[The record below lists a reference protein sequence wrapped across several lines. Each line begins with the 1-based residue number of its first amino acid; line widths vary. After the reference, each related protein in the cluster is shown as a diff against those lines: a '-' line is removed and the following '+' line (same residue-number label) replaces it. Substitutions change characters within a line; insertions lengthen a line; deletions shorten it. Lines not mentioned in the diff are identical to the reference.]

1 MKILRLALF
10 ISIIP
15 FLSLNAKEKAE
26 YNYELNKSI
35 FPLQDQVRFYGKNM
49 GLYNNEC
56 LNDKSVFAIYNLQ
69 EQKNKINF
77 ECIGYD
83 NAECGAECFH
93 DGIYIGKY
101 HPEVECSETLIEEGY
116 DNGKDFKLDKL
127 ICKNKL
133 GKIIWQRN
141 LHDKYVFNYVGN
153 LIYLHNPTTSISYK
167 NNTIRRK
174 IVHDKNETYLY
185 DADNPRD
192 FFHVKYERDDADN
205 IIREFHYNQNGFPY
219 HIYEAEYV
227 NDKCLS
233 ITKIDGYSGKREV
246 YEFK

>member
-1 MKILRLALF
+1 MKVLRFALF
-10 ISIIP
+10 ISMIP
-15 FLSLNAKEKAE
+15 FFCLEAKEKAI
-26 YNYELNKSI
+26 YNYAMNKSI
-35 FPLQDQVRFYGKNM
+35 FPLQDQVRFYGRNIEFDEDNCMKRKN
-49 GLYNNEC
+49 
-56 LNDKSVFAIYNLQ
+56 VIAIYNLQ
-69 EQKNKINF
+69 ERQNKISF

-101 HPEVECSETLIEEGY
+101 RPEIECSENLIEEGY
-116 DNGKDFKLDKL
+116 GEGKDFQLENL

-133 GKIIWQRN
+133 GEIIWQRN
-141 LHDKYVFNYVGN
+141 IHDKYVFNYIGN
-153 LIYLHNPTTSISYK
+153 LIYLQNPTTTISYK
-167 NNTIRRK
+167 NNKIRRK